1 MSALRSRR
9 VFFPTLPQG
18 LPLDCVPTWSHLH
31 LQTLR
36 CCLSDILEA
45 SYAVKL
51 PDCPPPSTPVSNS
64 GGPISP
70 TSQSEPWVHCGP
82 GHPTSNPSAMAV
94 SQFCS
99 RVSDATA
106 TDPSHLQTLDSCSL
120 LPQSLFPGSQKEQP
134 QCLSNSVTQLKNLF
148 RVLVPRNAFR
158 AQPRAPPSTSLPLYI
173 PTCVSAELQAF
184 VQTVPTAWY
193 IPVLSAPLKPGVTT
207 KASSSRSLS
216 LCQNHSSDSIQPSFL
231 DPVFVSSSV

>member
-1 MSALRSRR
+1 M
-9 VFFPTLPQG
+9 FFPTLPQG

-51 PDCPPPSTPVSNS
+51 PDCPPPAPQSPTQVAPFPPHPNQSP
-64 GGPISP
+64 GPIVVLAIP
-70 TSQSEPWVHCGP
+70 
-82 GHPTSNPSAMAV
+82 HPTPQQWL

-106 TDPSHLQTLDSCSL
+106 TDPSSLQTLDSCSL

-158 AQPRAPPSTSLPLYI
+158 AQPRAPPSTSLPLHI
-173 PTCVSAELQAF
+173 PTRVSAELQAF

-216 LCQNHSSDSIQPSFL
+216 LCQNHSSDSIQASFL
-231 DPVFVSSSV
+231 DPLFVSLSV